1 MLRKMQQKIMNKGKP
16 TGREDSITS
25 SGASKSG
32 TSIARTHPSGSS
44 TGLGTSPP
52 SGPRDANAN
61 SGTYKHALPTPL
73 GVAARKKYFG
83 EALPTLR
90 EVPLQE
96 KQPLFVRKLQL
107 CAFTFDFADPVK
119 DLKEKEVKRQTLI
132 EIVDYVSNGP
142 QRFND
147 AVAEDVIAMIGANI
161 FRSLP
166 ASASTAGGESYDP
179 EEEEPVLDPTWPHLQ
194 VSRTWGMFHLG
205 SFMHVRITCVAML

>member
-16 TGREDSITS
+16 TGRDDSITS
-25 SGASKSG
+25 SGASKSSS
-32 TSIARTHPSGSS
+32 SIASRTHPSGSS
-44 TGLGTSPP
+44 AGLGSSPP
-52 SGPRDANAN
+52 SGPRDTNAN

-73 GVAARKKYFG
+73 GVAARKKYFS
-83 EALPTLR
+83 EPLPTLR

-147 AVAEDVIAMIGANI
+147 AVADDVIAMISANI

-166 ASASTAGGESYDP
+166 ASASTAGGESFDP
-179 EEEEPVLDPTWPHLQ
+179 EEEEPVLDPAWPHLQ
-194 VSRTWGMFHLG
+194 VHGRRVW
-205 SFMHVRITCVAML
+205 I